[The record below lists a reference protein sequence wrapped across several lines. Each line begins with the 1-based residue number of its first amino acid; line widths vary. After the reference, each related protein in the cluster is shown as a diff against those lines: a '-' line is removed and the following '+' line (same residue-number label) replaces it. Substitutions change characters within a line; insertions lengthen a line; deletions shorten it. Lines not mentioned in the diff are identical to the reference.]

1 MRPNPGTEAAM
12 TKNSLTHPCPTQA
25 VDRLVDALRNELLD
39 YGHLLQLL
47 RAQQVMIL
55 EEDLMELPGNIDA
68 VNQQMKQI
76 IFSRKQR
83 EYWREETLCW
93 LEADAG
99 LPWGQMK
106 KLLPENHQIL
116 LQALVDEINLSLDN
130 IHELLCQNQQ
140 LNLRALILR

>member
-1 MRPNPGTEAAM
+1 M

-25 VDRLVDALRNELLD
+25 VDRLAEALRNELLE

-76 IFSRKQR
+76 VFSRKQR

-99 LPWGQMK
+99 LPWRQMK

-116 LQALVDEINLSLDN
+116 LQALVDEINLSLES

>member
-1 MRPNPGTEAAM
+1 
-12 TKNSLTHPCPTQA
+12 
-25 VDRLVDALRNELLD
+25 
-39 YGHLLQLL
+39 
-47 RAQQVMIL
+47 
-55 EEDLMELPGNIDA
+55 MELPENIGA
-68 VNQQMKQI
+68 VNQQMRNI
-76 IFSRKQR
+76 VLFWKQR

-116 LQALVDEINLSLDN
+116 LQALVDEINASLAS